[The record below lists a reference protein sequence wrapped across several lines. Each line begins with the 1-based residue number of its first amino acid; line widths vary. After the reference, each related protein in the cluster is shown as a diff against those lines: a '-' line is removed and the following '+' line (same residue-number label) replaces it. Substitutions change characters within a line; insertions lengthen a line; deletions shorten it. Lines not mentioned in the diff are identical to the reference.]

1 MKPNNLILSEN
12 AKRPGA
18 GKLRG
23 VWQKEVKKKLAYRSI
38 EKEFSEMVFVIFAGT
53 KQLQAVTLL
62 EQERSEGEILGE
74 RGMEVVLGS
83 AGSFQPYG
91 TPAFADGTDKT
102 IQCSEIPDFQS
113 VTPFFLNYEFLD
125 FLRIVCDY
133 FNFQISSLY
142 WRIVRSDEKKPAFAI
157 FTSIF

>member
-102 IQCSEIPDFQS
+102 IQCSEIPDFQC

-125 FLRIVCDY
+125 LWNMQEYTFFIHFLQDIILRC
-133 FNFQISSLY
+133 FCM
-142 WRIVRSDEKKPAFAI
+142 
-157 FTSIF
+157 

>member
-74 RGMEVVLGS
+74 RGTEVVLGS

-102 IQCSEIPDFQS
+102 IQCSEILDFQC
-113 VTPFFLNYEFLD
+113 VTPFFLNYEFLHVD
-125 FLRIVCDY
+125 SVMLSGKFPHP
-133 FNFQISSLY
+133 SKSL
-142 WRIVRSDEKKPAFAI
+142 WRL
-157 FTSIF
+157 